1 MCKYQK
7 NIKETEPARYEE
19 VRKRNKINFMK
30 SIATSAAHKRRN
42 EKKPLNYQNQVG

>member
-7 NIKETEPARYEE
+7 DIKETEPARYGE
-19 VRKRNKINFMK
+19 VRERNQINFMN
-30 SIATSAAHKRRN
+30 SIARSVAHKRRN